1 MRSKDQILLEGIYER
16 ILLKE
21 NRVDSV
27 IDKNGIESIK
37 KDIEPYFKNQK
48 IASRTPKEFFLSGGK
63 TINTDNLSDS
73 DVEMIASDLWF
84 NNIDDRNDIYM
95 KRDSEYYGF
104 YYGIA
109 KAVENSKDYESIS
122 KMINHNALGGIN
134 GGRGIKIS
142 KYDYDKLGD
151 MYDEDYSYAVP
162 YQVTYLEAIQNMML
176 SSNNISSIA
185 KDFAERNDSLKYFD
199 KILYPISDMDR
210 SYFSGIYENIF
221 KNFKIQK
228 YDFDESLITVE
239 PFTDENKN
247 KYEKIFKEYFAD
259 GYDHFIRSLE
269 FLVNMIYYQFK
280 DDPHFKET
288 GDYSPL
294 LTLAEFTY
302 N

>member
-1 MRSKDQILLEGIYER
+1 MRSKDQILLEGIYEK

-21 NRVDSV
+21 NRVDSI
-27 IDKNGIESIK
+27 IDKNTIK
-37 KDIEPYFKNQK
+37 YIKTEIEPYFKNQR
-48 IASRTPKEFFLSGGK
+48 IASRTPKNFFLSGGK
-63 TINTDNLSDS
+63 TINTDNLSNS
-73 DVEMIASDLWF
+73 DIEMIASDLWF
-84 NNIDDRNDIYM
+84 NSIDDRNDIYM

-109 KAVENSKDYESIS
+109 KAVENSKDYKSIS
-122 KMINHNALGGIN
+122 NMINRNAEK
-134 GGRGIKIS
+134 GIKIT
-142 KYDYDKLGD
+142 KYDYDRLGD
-151 MYDEDYSYAVP
+151 MYDPDYDYAVIP
-162 YQVTYLEAIQNMML
+162 YQALYLTAIQIKEL
-176 SSNNISSIA
+176 NNVKFLTGISSSA
-185 KDFAERNDSLKYFD
+185 KKLVEQNKDSLTFFD

-228 YDFDESLITVE
+228 YDFDESLVTIE

-269 FLVNMIYYQFK
+269 FLVNMVYYQFK